1 MAGMMLCCNNLLQAL
16 SRQRL
21 SPRPSIRFYHRTFQ
35 RFEDKNSGV
44 DESKLKWTEK
54 KEAPKWLNRMAP
66 TKGGTQLPTPKEAAV
81 IAVVAAAGYYAWF
94 VAEPPRP
101 VSADKGG
108 T

>member
-1 MAGMMLCCNNLLQAL
+1 MMLCCNYLLHAL

-21 SPRPSIRFYHRTFQ
+21 SPRPSSRFYHRTFQ
-35 RFEDKNSGV
+35 RFEDDKSGGV
-44 DESKLKWTEK
+44 DESKLKWTQR
-54 KEAPKWLNRMAP
+54 KEPPKWLSRMAP

-101 VSADKGG
+101 VSVADKQ